1 MSATRAQVRA
11 SSCRKKAISSHK
23 PMRHSAA
30 SALLAAA
37 SLISVATSTT
47 PSPPTVQYVDPR
59 EKKIVELGKLCARR
73 DRLLQQQLSNA
84 CSSVATSRKALK
96 RMNGRIRSMQ
106 KGLDYSPTIK
116 DVGSVSLNC
125 NTHEIC
131 MYLLFGLVPYCIPYV
146 GRSTK
151 CWMSIFW
158 IVLGLCLPTRFCDS
172 CRSRRKR
179 SSMQTAVLQD

>member
-1 MSATRAQVRA
+1 MRATRAQVRA
-11 SSCRKKAISSHK
+11 SSCRKKTMSSHK

-47 PSPPTVQYVDPR
+47 PSPPTVQHVDPR
-59 EKKIVELGKLCARR
+59 EKKIELDKLCARR

-125 NTHEIC
+125 NTHEMC
-131 MYLLFGLVPYCIPYV
+131 VYSLFELVPYFMPHV
-146 GRSTK
+146 DRFTK
-151 CWMSIFW
+151 CWMSIF
-158 IVLGLCLPTRFCDS
+158 
-172 CRSRRKR
+172 
-179 SSMQTAVLQD
+179 